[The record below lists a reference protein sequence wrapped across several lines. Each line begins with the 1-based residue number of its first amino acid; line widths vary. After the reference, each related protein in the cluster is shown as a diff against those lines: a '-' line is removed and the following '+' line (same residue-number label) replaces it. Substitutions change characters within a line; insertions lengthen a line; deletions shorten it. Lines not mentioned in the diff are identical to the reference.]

1 MSPISQDGDT
11 RLASRAVGGTLWN
24 LLTFALTKGSLLLT
38 TVVLARILAPRDFG
52 LLALGLLVIT
62 YLDVLGDAGVGAAVI
77 YRQERGPKDAS
88 TAVVIATGT
97 ALVLAATTFVGAPG
111 LALLFDEPRL
121 ADIVRVLCV
130 AFLVNQLA
138 VVHRRKLEKDLLFR
152 RRMVPEVVAAV
163 MKGGSA
169 IALAL
174 GGVGVWSLV
183 WGQLLGAATST
194 VLLWVVSTWRFRLAF
209 DRQAAREM
217 LRFGV
222 PVTLLG
228 LLAAAIRTS
237 DVVIIGRYLSA
248 DQLGHYAIAYRLPEL
263 LLLQLCFLMSQALFP
278 AYARARGD
286 ADRLRAGFRST
297 LRLVAIVTT
306 PIGLGLALVA
316 PEVIPLFFGDQWEP
330 SIAVAQ
336 VLAVYG
342 LVYTLAFNVG
352 DIYKATGRPGVLNVF
367 ALIRLAMLV
376 PLLLALVPR
385 GIVAVAFG
393 LIAVEAFMTVLQLV
407 VAGRLMKVGLLDVL
421 GEFGPAVAAG
431 AALVL
436 ATVGARALLPDDGSL
451 VVRLVVS
458 VAVGAAAYT
467 ATLFVVSR
475 ETVDRVLSLLLG
487 ARGVQAAS

>member
-1 MSPISQDGDT
+1 
-11 RLASRAVGGTLWN
+11 
-24 LLTFALTKGSLLLT
+24 
-38 TVVLARILAPRDFG
+38 
-52 LLALGLLVIT
+52 
-62 YLDVLGDAGVGAAVI
+62 
-77 YRQERGPKDAS
+77 
-88 TAVVIATGT
+88 
-97 ALVLAATTFVGAPG
+97 
-111 LALLFDEPRL
+111 
-121 ADIVRVLCV
+121 
-130 AFLVNQLA
+130 
-138 VVHRRKLEKDLLFR
+138 
-152 RRMVPEVVAAV
+152 
-163 MKGGSA
+163 
-169 IALAL
+169 
-174 GGVGVWSLV
+174 
-183 WGQLLGAATST
+183 
-194 VLLWVVSTWRFRLAF
+194 
-209 DRQAAREM
+209 
-217 LRFGV
+217 
-222 PVTLLG
+222 
-228 LLAAAIRTS
+228 
-237 DVVIIGRYLSA
+237 
-248 DQLGHYAIAYRLPEL
+248 
-263 LLLQLCFLMSQALFP
+263 
-278 AYARARGD
+278 
-286 ADRLRAGFRST
+286 
-297 LRLVAIVTT
+297 
-306 PIGLGLALVA
+306 
-316 PEVIPLFFGDQWEP
+316 
-330 SIAVAQ
+330 VAQ

-393 LIAVEAFMTVLQLV
+393 LIAVELLMTVLQLV

>member
-1 MSPISQDGDT
+1 VSATSHDGDT

-163 MKGGSA
+163 VKGGSA

-237 DVVIIGRYLSA
+237 DVVIIGRYLSGRRA
-248 DQLGHYAIAYRLPEL
+248 RPLRDRLP
-263 LLLQLCFLMSQALFP
+263 A
-278 AYARARGD
+278 ARAAAAAAVLPDEPGALPCVRARSRRRGSAAGRLPQHASAGGHRHD
-286 ADRLRAGFRST
+286 ADRSRARSRCARGGSAVLR
-297 LRLVAIVTT
+297 
-306 PIGLGLALVA
+306 
-316 PEVIPLFFGDQWEP
+316 
-330 SIAVAQ
+330 
-336 VLAVYG
+336 
-342 LVYTLAFNVG
+342 
-352 DIYKATGRPGVLNVF
+352 RP
-367 ALIRLAMLV
+367 
-376 PLLLALVPR
+376 
-385 GIVAVAFG
+385 
-393 LIAVEAFMTVLQLV
+393 
-407 VAGRLMKVGLLDVL
+407 
-421 GEFGPAVAAG
+421 
-431 AALVL
+431 
-436 ATVGARALLPDDGSL
+436 VGAVHR
-451 VVRLVVS
+451 R
-458 VAVGAAAYT
+458 GA
-467 ATLFVVSR
+467 
-475 ETVDRVLSLLLG
+475 G
-487 ARGVQAAS
+487 ARGVRAGVHAGLQRR